1 MNSGITVQRLRGRLR
16 VVLFSSNVSYYL
28 KSDKIWTLFLGLVGN
43 SEADLEEGAGGPG
56 PPRYLWT
63 KLRPERSKKKF
74 KKASPLSQG
83 LDDRPH
89 YYLKA

>member
-1 MNSGITVQRLRGRLR
+1 MVLFWFQSGS

-28 KSDKIWTLFLGLVGN
+28 KSEKIWMLFLDLVGK
-43 SEADLEEGAGGPG
+43 SEADLEEGPGGPG
-56 PPRYLWT
+56 PHPYFWT

-83 LDDRPH
+83 LDGRPRS
-89 YYLKA
+89 YLKA

>member
-28 KSDKIWTLFLGLVGN
+28 KSDKIWILFLGLVGN
-43 SEADLEEGAGGPG
+43 SEADLEEGAGGPA

-74 KKASPLSQG
+74 QESPPLSEDI
-83 LDDRPH
+83 DDRPLS
-89 YYLKA
+89 YLKV